1 MKVGKG
7 AQRRSSSRISSSSSS
22 SGGNSNS
29 NSNSDYKVQF
39 LNDVLLNFDNIND
52 SNDSKY
58 TVEELNRIQ
67 RGLPPWKS
75 MSFGCGGW
83 LQFYLYGVARAL
95 QARGLDCP
103 NDITYAGCSAG
114 ALAAAGLIIEGDFDA
129 AVQFCKDKCV
139 PLAHGHWSGL
149 FRIGEYVSECIDL
162 LMKSKYRDIKD
173 DMLQVAITR
182 LPFLTAERKTSFS
195 SFQDL
200 KDALLSSSSA
210 FPAAPLIYREG
221 AWCLDGGITDFQP
234 IVDSETITV
243 SPFYFSDCDIK
254 PSRYV
259 PLWWAFLPP
268 KSNDTVD
275 WVYNLGYEDAMNY
288 FDERNIPY
296 FPTSFPHLLQFNRNK
311 EHPYDTPRRISMH
324 RFLGYD
330 LSNMT
335 GQYISFTMDFLLLL
349 MVVLVWKPLVLLSIY
364 TELVVRALVELASII
379 IYEVH
384 HAVFL
389 FSLCILLFV
398 LPHIVLHGVVRD
410 IDYTVTSSILILVSI
425 VKLSIQG
432 FSKKNEIQRNNIL
445 LCLACIFSLSLV
457 SRFVSGR
464 PSSTTLRKHD
474 KLYKISVL
482 YRIFRHII

>member
-1 MKVGKG
+1 
-7 AQRRSSSRISSSSSS
+7 
-22 SGGNSNS
+22 
-29 NSNSDYKVQF
+29 
-39 LNDVLLNFDNIND
+39 
-52 SNDSKY
+52 
-58 TVEELNRIQ
+58 
-67 RGLPPWKS
+67 

-103 NDITYAGCSAG
+103 NGEVIYAGCSAG

-162 LMKSKYRDIKD
+162 LMRSKYKNIKD
-173 DMLQVAITR
+173 GILQIAITR
-182 LPFLTAERKTSFS
+182 LPFFTAERKLSFD

-200 KDALLSSSSA
+200 KDALLSSSAA
-210 FPAAPLIYREG
+210 FPAAPLIFRDG
-221 AWCLDGGITDFQP
+221 SWCIDGGLSDFQP
-234 IVDSETITV
+234 TVDSETITV

-275 WVYNLGYEDAMNY
+275 WVYNLGYEDAMKY

-296 FPTSFPHLLQFNRNK
+296 LPTSFPQLLQFNRNK

-349 MVVLVWKPLVLLSIY
+349 MVILVWKPLVLFLIY
-364 TELVVRALVELASII
+364 AELICRALIELFGIA
-379 IYEVH
+379 IYEIH
-384 HAVFL
+384 YAIPF

-398 LPHIVLHGVVRD
+398 MPHIALHGVIRD
-410 IDYTVTSSILILVSI
+410 VDYLVTSYILMLVSI

-432 FSKKNEIQRNNIL
+432 FSRKNECRRNNIMSCL
-445 LCLACIFSLSLV
+445 LCIFSLSLV

-474 KLYKISVL
+474 QLYKMSVL
-482 YRIFRHII
+482 YRIFRHIV

>member
-7 AQRRSSSRISSSSSS
+7 TQRRSSSRINSS

-29 NSNSDYKVQF
+29 NSNSNSDDKVQF
-39 LNDVLLNFDNIND
+39 LNDILLNYDN

-58 TVEELNRIQ
+58 TADELNRIQ

-200 KDALLSSSSA
+200 KDALLSSSAA

-349 MVVLVWKPLVLLSIY
+349 MVVLVWKPLVLFSIY
-364 TELVVRALVELASII
+364 TELVVRALIELVSII